1 MIVMWFFTLKCK
13 LRIIL
18 NISANLVFH
27 KMHNL
32 ITNNYPIEEDNN
44 ENKIN
49 LREQCRQ
56 KNLLTKTNFRINHK
70 HEIQFVLLFI

>member
-1 MIVMWFFTLKCK
+1 MIVMWFFKLKCK

-56 KNLLTKTNFRINHK
+56 KNLLT
-70 HEIQFVLLFI
+70 

>member
-1 MIVMWFFTLKCK
+1 MWFFTLKFK

-56 KNLLTKTNFRINHK
+56 KTC
-70 HEIQFVLLFI
+70 